1 MPGPHPICYL
11 NGAYVP
17 LAEARISPL
26 DRGFL
31 YGDGAYEVMPVYRG
45 RPFRLADHR
54 ARLARS
60 LAELRMDDPLGA
72 DEWRTIFATLIERN
86 GGGDQYLYWQV
97 TRGAEWGRNHA
108 PLPLVPRTIFAFC
121 APLPATPPEV
131 LDRGLACISAPDT
144 RWARRD
150 IKSVALLANVL
161 LRQLAVDAGAA
172 ETILIEDGELTE
184 ASASAVHAVVGGEL
198 RTPPRTERVL
208 PGTTRSVLELLAERV
223 GLRHRSVRVTE
234 AELRAADEVLLSAA
248 TREIVPVTRLDGRP
262 IGSGSP
268 GPVWRRLY
276 NALQDYK
283 EELAKE
289 PW

>member
-1 MPGPHPICYL
+1 MPPPLPICYL
-11 NGAYVP
+11 NGAYLP
-17 LAEARISPL
+17 LSEARITPL

-31 YGDGAYEVMPVYRG
+31 YADGAYELMPVYRG

-60 LAELRMDDPLGA
+60 LGELRMEDPLT
-72 DEWRTIFATLIERN
+72 DEGWRTLFATLIERN
-86 GGGDQYLYWQV
+86 GGGDLYIYWQV

-108 PLPLVPRTIFAFC
+108 PLPQVPRTIFAFC
-121 APLPATPPEV
+121 APLPPTPRDV
-131 LDRGLACISAPDT
+131 LERGLDCITAADT

-150 IKSVALLANVL
+150 IKSIALLANVL
-161 LRQLAVDAGAA
+161 LRQLAVDANAA
-172 ETILIEDGELTE
+172 ETILLERGELTE
-184 ASASAVHAVVGGEL
+184 ASSSAVHVVIGGEL

-208 PGTTRSVLELLAERV
+208 PGTTRSVLEILAERV
-223 GLRHRSVRVTE
+223 GVMRRSIAVTE

-248 TREIVPVTRLDGRP
+248 TREVVPVTRLDGRP
-262 IGSGSP
+262 VGRGTP

-276 NALQDYK
+276 DALQKYK

>member
-1 MPGPHPICYL
+1 MPPPLPICYL
-11 NGAYVP
+11 NGAYLP
-17 LAEARISPL
+17 LSEARITPL

-31 YGDGAYEVMPVYRG
+31 YADGAYELMPVYRG

-60 LAELRMDDPLGA
+60 LGELRMEDPLT
-72 DEWRTIFATLIERN
+72 DEGWRTLFATLIERN
-86 GGGDQYLYWQV
+86 GGGDLYIYWQV

-108 PLPLVPRTIFAFC
+108 PLPQVPRTIFAFC
-121 APLPATPPEV
+121 APLPPTPRDV
-131 LDRGLACISAPDT
+131 LERGLDCITAADT

-150 IKSVALLANVL
+150 IKSIALLANVL
-161 LRQLAVDAGAA
+161 LRQLAVDANAA
-172 ETILIEDGELTE
+172 ETILLERGELTE
-184 ASASAVHAVVGGEL
+184 ASSSAVHVVIGGEL

-208 PGTTRSVLELLAERV
+208 PGTTRSVLEILAERV
-223 GLRHRSVRVTE
+223 GVMRRSIAVTE

-248 TREIVPVTRLDGRP
+248 TREVVPVTRLDGRP
-262 IGSGSP
+262 VGRGTP

-276 NALQDYK
+276 DALQEYK